1 MAFSFVILFLINYI
15 SEVIFK
21 SEVVITFKIVLI
33 FDQVLV
39 VMSVL
44 GIDGGLVMASAGL
57 GID

>member
-39 VMSVL
+39 VMSVF
-44 GIDGGLVMASAGL
+44 GINGGFVIASARGSV
-57 GID
+57 D